1 MFMLFLF
8 AFITF
13 MFYIKSKFLSV
24 NENILTSTSY
34 ILGIS
39 TGVVGFLIYFRNE
52 PLQTDILYLCFI
64 PLFVYGMSYIKKKTS
79 VSSLAIQANQQRYF
93 NEVDAKKVYDFYEVR
108 KDIKS
113 NRVEALVNK
122 ESKRLIKN
130 DVLVPDFFLTLQ
142 NLELTIIKSI
152 DELESNTLHKAVFG
166 KIQECSKALELRLN
180 FDKELETNAFCAEFF
195 LMDMYERVT
204 PSFNIGVANLE
215 VLAESPTDIELI
227 GALDILNLNC
237 VKRKGA
243 ALFYRY
249 IEFKDRIRD
258 YIKQEHAE
266 INPKEESFDEEYAK
280 DA

>member
-1 MFMLFLF
+1 MNIEDFTYTEYIDKDRYLFDDIRANF
-8 AFITF
+8 P
-13 MFYIKSKFLSV
+13 
-24 NENILTSTSY
+24 NEY
-34 ILGIS
+34 HR
-39 TGVVGFLIYFRNE
+39 YFDKIN
-52 PLQTDILYLCFI
+52 
-64 PLFVYGMSYIKKKTS
+64 M
-79 VSSLAIQANQQRYF
+79 AIEKNYNKVLDRYF
-93 NEVDAKKVYDFYEVR
+93 NEVDAKKIYDFYEVR

-130 DVLVPDFFLTLQ
+130 DVLVPGFFLTLQ
-142 NLELTIIKSI
+142 NLELTIIQSI